1 MQQELF
7 IKMKRTLCPTV
18 LFLLFLFL
26 QTPIFAAE
34 LLVKNMTELNAAIKK
49 VKAGDVIVMSNGT
62 WKNAEILFEA
72 RGTAAK
78 PILLKAQQKGKVIIT
93 GKSNLRIAGEF
104 LTVEGLVFKNGY
116 SPTQDLIAFRKD
128 SKVLANNCRLTE
140 CVIDNFNSPER
151 NNVEAWVVLFG
162 KNNRVDFCQ
171 FIDKRNQGVT
181 LIVRLDTKECVE
193 NKHQIDHN
201 YFGFRQNLGGNGG
214 ETIRIGVSHNSMM
227 NSQSVVEYNYFDR
240 CNGEHEIIS
249 NKSNQNIYRFN
260 TFFECQGTLTMR
272 HGNETWVEGNVLLG
286 NGKAF
291 TGGIRIINEKQTV
304 INNYCEGLTGYRFR
318 GALTVMNGV
327 PNSPLNRYVPVK
339 ESNVS
344 NNTFVD
350 CSHIELGAG
359 NDKERSEAPQST
371 SIKNNLFYTT
381 NAPQHFG
388 VYADLS
394 GIRFE
399 NNVVNKP
406 TDFPNKTSFRVL
418 ECQLISQANG
428 TKEIKENIGAKIKGI
443 VATKE
448 NTGVKWYPKT
458 VVSAKSKTIKVSGG
472 LNTLFDAVTH
482 SSAGDIIQLSA
493 GEYSHTKVIPVT
505 HPITVRGEKGS
516 VVTFETTHLFQIE
529 NGGSLR
535 LENIEFDGKLASDS
549 PLDAL
554 ITTSKY
560 AMNKNYSLFIE
571 NCKITNLDVNNVFNV
586 LKVAASTFA
595 DTISIKNSTF
605 SKISGAVLALD
616 KETDDIGLYNAETV
630 LIENSS
636 FTDIE
641 GAVCDLYRGGSD
653 ESTIAGLLFINHS
666 EFKNVG
672 FGKKNTTNA
681 AINLV
686 GVQNTEIKNSVFSN
700 SRGIKMLLTVGE
712 PNAVVHHCVFNQKED
727 FSIKGEGFSQS
738 NISKEEGK
746 TILGDDNTL
755 IGKK

>member
-1 MQQELF
+1 
-7 IKMKRTLCPTV
+7 MK
-18 LFLLFLFL
+18 FLFFL
-26 QTPIFAAE
+26 FFLILEVPIFAAD
-34 LLVKNMTELNAAIKK
+34 LFAKDLAELNAAIKK
-49 VKAGDVIVMSNGT
+49 AKAGDVIVMSNGT
-62 WKNAEILFEA
+62 WRNVEILFEA
-72 RGTAAK
+72 TGTAAK
-78 PILLKAQQKGKVIIT
+78 PIILKAQQKGKVIIT
-93 GKSNLRIAGEF
+93 GKSNLRIAGTF
-104 LTVEGLVFKNGY
+104 LIVEGLVFKNGY

-128 SKVLANNCRLTE
+128 SKVFANNCRLTE

-171 FIDKRNQGVT
+171 FLDKRNQGVT
-181 LIVRLDTKECVE
+181 LIVRLDTKESVE

-214 ETIRIGVSHNSMM
+214 ETIRIGVSQNSMM
-227 NSQSVVEYNYFDR
+227 NSQSIVEYNFFDR
-240 CNGEHEIIS
+240 CNGEQEIIS

-260 TFFECQGTLTMR
+260 TFFECEGTLTMR
-272 HGNETWVEGNVLLG
+272 HGNEAWVEGNVLIG
-286 NGKAF
+286 NGKVF
-291 TGGIRIINEKQTV
+291 TGGIRVINEKQTV
-304 INNYCEGLTGYRFR
+304 INNYCEGLTGNRFR

-327 PNSPLNRYVPVK
+327 PNSPINRYVSVK
-339 ESNVS
+339 EANIS

-359 NDKERSEAPQST
+359 NDKERSEVPQST
-371 SIKNNLFYTT
+371 AIKNNLFYNT

-388 VYADLS
+388 VYANLS
-394 GIRFE
+394 GISFE

-406 TDFPNKTSFRVL
+406 TDFPSKSGFNVL
-418 ECQLISQANG
+418 ESTLITQTNG
-428 TKEIKENIGAKIKGI
+428 TKEIKENFGAKIKGI

-448 NTGVKWYPKT
+448 NTGVKWYTKTLAGEKPKI
-458 VVSAKSKTIKVSGG
+458 IKISGG
-472 LNTLFDAVTH
+472 LNTLFDAVAN
-482 SSAGDIIQLSA
+482 SSVGDIIQLSA
-493 GEYSHTKVIPVT
+493 GDYSHTKVISIL
-505 HPITVRGEKGS
+505 HPITIRGEKGT
-516 VVTFETTHLFQIE
+516 VVTFETTNLFQIE

-535 LENIEFDGKLASDS
+535 LENLELDGKLASDS
-549 PLDAL
+549 PLNAL

-560 AMNKNYSLFIE
+560 AMNKNYCLFIE

-595 DTISIKNSTF
+595 DTISIKNSSF

-616 KETDDIGLYNAETV
+616 KETDDIGLYNAETI

-641 GAVCDLYRGGSD
+641 GAAFVLYRGGSD
-653 ESTIAGLLFINHS
+653 ESTTAGLLSINHS

-672 FGKKNTTNA
+672 FGKKNTTSA
-681 AINLV
+681 AISLV

-700 SRGIKMLLTVGE
+700 SKCIKMSLSVGE
-712 PNAVVHHCVFNQKED
+712 PKAVVHHCILNQKED
-727 FSIKGEGFSQS
+727 FSIKGEGFSQN

-746 TILGDDNTL
+746 AILGDDKTV
-755 IGKK
+755 IGRK